1 MHTPKIRRVC
11 WVVSLSLAL
20 SAITTLAADDP
31 FERWP
36 HFSGVYPHTAGLSDS
51 YSEAGIGAVVPWA
64 DRLWYVNYV
73 AHKAGARVGLHEIM
87 PDLTFRRRPESV
99 VGTHAGRMIH
109 RETNQLLIGPYVIDA
124 QGNVRLFEK
133 MARAERVTAITRHL
147 TDPANKVY
155 FQAMEGKMYEGDL
168 RTLETTELFDLR
180 KELGIGKAHF
190 KGAYTSQGRYV
201 AANNSY
207 DGRDVR
213 PSFGGAYQRG
223 EGRLAEWDGNEWRII
238 HSTAFCD
245 VTTAAGPDA
254 VADDDSPLWSTGWDK
269 RSVLLCVLAE
279 GKWSTYR
286 LPKGSSAYDHAWCT
300 EWPRIRRAA
309 PGRWLMDMHG
319 LFYDFPHDFQPG
331 KTSGLNPYAYHL
343 RMTPDFCSWQGK
355 LVLAADQSSSMGHR
369 HRFGGQPQSNL
380 WFGSLDEVAD
390 WGRPAGWGGVWL
402 EDPIR
407 AGVPSDPFL
416 IQGFTRR
423 TLHLIEGAGP
433 DAAAGTGIPR
443 CTGSF
448 EIVELPRALAGLP
461 YVTVDRG
468 SMEKPAPGY
477 SFTVDRHVTVYL
489 AVHERG
495 KPTVPEGWKDTG
507 MKLTWTHGGPYTD
520 TIYRRE
526 FRRGTVEIP
535 GHDGHNELTHYGVPN
550 MAFAQAAGDEEGEVK
565 ITGLPENLA
574 GKVGTPP
581 KTSSQ
586 SAAPPAADGPTT
598 FTLEIDRNGTGE
610 WSLFRK
616 VVMPEEGYAWVELPD
631 DEPVVWMRVT
641 SDRDSVG
648 SAMFVFGPRD
658 DREPDGPQA
667 AIFRAIP
674 PAKEAKPQIQGG
686 LLPLA
691 DKLWITTYTTDAQ
704 GRGRKGS
711 GLWELDEKMNF
722 TRRGESIDG
731 VFANRKMVGGRLSI
745 GPYLISDD
753 GQVRT
758 FEALAGG
765 HVVASV
771 RHPREQ
777 GKVCFLTVDGRL
789 LEGDVSSLRVEQ
801 VADVPK
807 ELGLANKNLRFK
819 GGHQSGGTIFVTAAG
834 PDGKSGCLA
843 EFDGKGWK
851 LVDDRPHG
859 EVADWA
865 SMSQTVVA
873 TGWDEASALLQIRAG
888 GGWVTYRLPKADEAL
903 DRAAAGDQRGRIR
916 EVQTERILMDLGGI
930 FYETT
935 GLAHAWFVR
944 PVATHGRVIGDF
956 GSWRG
961 LTVMTGGAADAEP
974 DANFVRAGED
984 VGLWFG
990 KTDDLWRLGRARGVG
1005 GPWKDTPVDSGRP
1018 SEPYLM
1024 TNFQEKRVELSHD
1037 AAEPVSFT
1045 LLVDPLGSRQVWKP
1059 YQTIEVPP
1067 GKTVTHEFPEAFSAH
1082 WVRVRCDAKCR
1093 ATAWFVYD

>member
-1 MHTPKIRRVC
+1 MHTPTIRRVC
-11 WVVSLSLAL
+11 WVASLSLAL
-20 SAITTLAADDP
+20 SAVTAPAAADP

-36 HFSGVYPHTAGLSDS
+36 HYSGVYPHTAGLSDS

-124 QGNVRLFEK
+124 KGNVRLFER

-147 TDPANKVY
+147 IDPAHKVY

-190 KGAYTSQGRYV
+190 KGAYTAQGRYV

-213 PSFGGAYQRG
+213 LSFGGAYQRG
-223 EGRLAEWDGNEWRII
+223 EGRLAEWDGKEWRII
-238 HSTAFCD
+238 HPTAFCD
-245 VTTAAGPDA
+245 VTTAAGLSAVPD
-254 VADDDSPLWSTGWDK
+254 DRSPLWSTGWDK

-279 GKWSTYR
+279 GKWTTYR

-319 LFYDFPHDFQPG
+319 LFYDFPGDFQPG
-331 KTSGLNPYAYHL
+331 KTGGLKPYAYHL

-355 LVLAADQSSSMGHR
+355 LVLAGDQSSSMGHR

-380 WFGSLDEVAD
+380 WFGSLEELAR

-402 EDPIR
+402 EDPIH

-423 TLHLIEGAGP
+423 TLHLVEGAGP
-433 DAAAGTGIPR
+433 EDAA
-443 CTGSF
+443 
-448 EIVELPRALAGLP
+448 
-461 YVTVDRG
+461 
-468 SMEKPAPGY
+468 
-477 SFTVDRHVTVYL
+477 
-489 AVHERG
+489 
-495 KPTVPEGWKDTG
+495 
-507 MKLTWTHGGPYTD
+507 
-520 TIYRRE
+520 
-526 FRRGTVEIP
+526 
-535 GHDGHNELTHYGVPN
+535 
-550 MAFAQAAGDEEGEVK
+550 
-565 ITGLPENLA
+565 
-574 GKVGTPP
+574 
-581 KTSSQ
+581 
-586 SAAPPAADGPTT
+586 GPTT
-598 FTLEIDRNGTGE
+598 FTLEIDREGTGE

-616 VVMPEEGYAWVELPD
+616 VAIPADGYARVELPD
-631 DEPVVWMRVT
+631 DAPGVWMRLT
-641 SDRDSVG
+641 SDRDTVG

-674 PAKEAKPQIQGG
+674 PARRSKSLSEKGSDPLCRGGLTPFRIGSKPQIQGG

-722 TRRGESIDG
+722 TRRGESLDG

-745 GPYLISDD
+745 GPHLISDD

-758 FEALAGG
+758 FEALAGE
-765 HVVASV
+765 HVVASI

-777 GKVCFLTVDGRL
+777 DKVCFLTVDGRL
-789 LEGDVSSLRVEQ
+789 LEGDVSSLRVKQ
-801 VADVPK
+801 LADVPK
-807 ELGLANKNLRFK
+807 ELGLADKKLRFK

-834 PDGKSGCLA
+834 PDGKGGCLA
-843 EFDGKGWK
+843 EFDGRVWK

-873 TGWDEASALLQIRAG
+873 TGWDEASALLQIRTG
-888 GGWVTYRLPKADEAL
+888 GGWVTYRLPKADEDF

-961 LTVMTGGAADAEP
+961 MTVMTGGAVDAEP
-974 DANFVRAGED
+974 DANFVLAAED

-1005 GPWKDTPVDSGRP
+1005 GPWKDTPVEPGRP

-1037 AAEPVSFT
+1037 DAEPVRFT

-1059 YQTIEVPP
+1059 YETFEVPP
-1067 GKTVTHEFPEAFSAH
+1067 GKTVTHEFPEGFSAH
-1082 WVRVRCDAKCR
+1082 WVRVQCDAKCR